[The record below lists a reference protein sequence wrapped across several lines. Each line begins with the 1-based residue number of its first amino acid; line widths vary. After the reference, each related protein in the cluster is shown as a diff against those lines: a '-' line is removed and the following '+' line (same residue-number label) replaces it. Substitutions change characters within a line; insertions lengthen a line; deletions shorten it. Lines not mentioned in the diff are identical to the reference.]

1 MKKIHFLIAGTVL
14 FLAAACGGS
23 EQPAEN
29 SKESAPDVQSMYPEE
44 KAAPASNDSKGIGK
58 FKDIQM
64 AATLDPKLAESGQ
77 KIYDMKCSACHR
89 LEGDRLVGPSWKGV
103 TSRREPAWILNFI
116 TNVDEMLN
124 KDPMAMSQL
133 EECLVRMPN
142 QNLSDQDAYSI
153 LEYMRKNDGV
163 K

>member
-1 MKKIHFLIAGTVL
+1 MKTYIFLVAILIAIGL
-14 FLAAACGGS
+14 SACGTGS
-23 EQPAEN
+23 ESSEKKDEN
-29 SKESAPDVQSMYPEE
+29 TNLNELYPDDNETSD
-44 KAAPASNDSKGIGK
+44 NDNKGIGK
-58 FKDIQM
+58 FKDVVLPE
-64 AATLDPKLAESGQ
+64 TLNGELADKGNG
-77 KIYDMKCSACHR
+77 IYDLKCSACHR

-103 TSRREPAWILNFI
+103 TERREPSWILNFV

-124 KDPMAMSQL
+124 SDPAAMAQL

-142 QNLSDQDAYSI
+142 QNLSDDDAYAV

>member
-1 MKKIHFLIAGTVL
+1 MKTINAILTVCSFAVL
-14 FLAAACGGS
+14 SACGGS
-23 EQPAEN
+23 KQEPAE
-29 SKESAPDVQSMYPEE
+29 STTDIKSMYPEQ
-44 KAAPASNDSKGIGK
+44 KGADDSKGVGK
-58 FKDIQM
+58 FKDIVLP
-64 AATLDPKLAESGQ
+64 ASLDEAKATAGLA
-77 KIYDMKCSACHR
+77 IYDLKCSACHH
-89 LEGDRLVGPSWKGV
+89 LDGNRLVGPSWKGV

-124 KDPMAMSQL
+124 KDPVAMSQL

-142 QNLSDQDAYSI
+142 QNLTDDDAYAI